1 MNWANIAT
9 YSRILMTPLVIVC
22 YYSGADSAHLFAA
35 VVFAVAS
42 LTDWLD
48 GYLAR
53 ALNQTSEFG
62 AFLDP
67 VADKLLI
74 SVILIMLVAAY
85 PALVIAAVIIITRE
99 LLISAL
105 REWMALRNLRNTVA
119 VVFSGKFKTTVQ
131 MIAIVIL
138 LLADSSL
145 PVLVW
150 FTGYLLLNLAALVSI
165 WSLLHY
171 FRNAWSVLFPK
182 ADDS

>member
-9 YSRILMTPLVIVC
+9 YSRILLIPVIIAC
-22 YYSGADSAHLFAA
+22 YYSGVDSAHLLAA
-35 VVFAVAS
+35 IVFTVAS

-53 ALNQTSEFG
+53 FLNQTTAYG

-74 SVILIMLVAAY
+74 SVILIVLVAAY
-85 PALVIAAVIIITRE
+85 PALMIAAAIIITRE

-105 REWMALRNLRNTVA
+105 REWLALRDLRNSAA
-119 VVFSGKFKTTVQ
+119 VIFSGKLKTTIQ
-131 MIAIVIL
+131 MIAIIIL
-138 LLADSSL
+138 LLADASL
-145 PVLVW
+145 PEWVW
-150 FTGYLLLNLAALVSI
+150 FAGYLLLNLAALVSV
-165 WSLLHY
+165 WSMVHY

-182 ADDS
+182 SDEP